1 MKPVWD
7 QFAGDIGAD
16 VLSAAQKANQM

>member
-7 QFAGDIGAD
+7 KFAGDIGAD
-16 VLSAAQKANQM
+16 MINAAQKANQM

>member
-16 VLSAAQKANQM
+16 MIDAAQKANQM